1 MATTFKH
8 RIGAEHVTRE
18 TTKAQAPEG
27 KVGYLWASLRISLGW
42 IFLWAFLD
50 KLLGLGFA
58 TARESAWINGGSP
71 TFGFLSFGTAGP
83 LAPIFQ
89 TLAGHP
95 LVDALF
101 MAGLLGIG
109 LALILG
115 IGMRIAAVSGATMM
129 LLMWAAALPP
139 SNNPFMD
146 DHIVYALVLLTLP
159 LVHAGR
165 TWGLGSW
172 WQQTALVER
181 YPVLK

>member
-1 MATTFKH
+1 MATSFKH
-8 RIGAEHVTRE
+8 QIGAEHVTRE
-18 TTKAQAPEG
+18 TTDVQASGG
-27 KVGYLWASLRISLGW
+27 KVRYLWASIRLSLGW

-50 KLLGLGFA
+50 KTFGLGFA

-83 LAPIFQ
+83 FAGVFQ
-89 TLAGHP
+89 ALAGHP

-115 IGMRIAAVSGATMM
+115 IGMRIAAVSGAAMM

-139 SNNPFMD
+139 SNNPFVD

-165 TWGLGSW
+165 TWGLGRW
-172 WQQTALVER
+172 WQQTAWVER
-181 YPVLK
+181 YPVFK

>member
-1 MATTFKH
+1 MATSFKH
-8 RIGAEHVTRE
+8 QNDPEHVTRE
-18 TTKAQAPEG
+18 TTQAQASGG
-27 KVGYLWASLRISLGW
+27 KVRYLWASIRLSLGW

-71 TFGFLSFGTAGP
+71 TFGFLNFGTAGP
-83 LAPIFQ
+83 LAAVFQ
-89 TLAGHP
+89 ALAGHP
-95 LVDALF
+95 VVDALF
-101 MAGLLGIG
+101 MIGLLGIG

-115 IGMRIAAVSGATMM
+115 IGMRIAAVSGAAMM

-139 SNNPFMD
+139 ANNPFMG

-165 TWGLGSW
+165 TWGLGNW
-172 WQQTALVER
+172 WRQTALVER

>member
-1 MATTFKH
+1 MATSLKH
-8 RIGAEHVTRE
+8 QIGTEHVPRE
-18 TTKAQAPEG
+18 TTEVQAPGG
-27 KVGYLWASLRISLGW
+27 KVTCLWASIRISLGW
-42 IFLWAFLD
+42 VFLWAFLD

-58 TARESAWINGGSP
+58 TTRESAWINGGSP
-71 TFGFLSFGTAGP
+71 TFGFLNFGTDGP
-83 LAPIFQ
+83 FAAVFQ
-89 TLAGHP
+89 ALAGHP
-95 LVDALF
+95 VVDALF
-101 MAGLLGIG
+101 MIGLLGIG

-115 IGMRIAAVSGATMM
+115 IGMRIAAVSGALMM

-139 SNNPFMD
+139 ANNPFMD